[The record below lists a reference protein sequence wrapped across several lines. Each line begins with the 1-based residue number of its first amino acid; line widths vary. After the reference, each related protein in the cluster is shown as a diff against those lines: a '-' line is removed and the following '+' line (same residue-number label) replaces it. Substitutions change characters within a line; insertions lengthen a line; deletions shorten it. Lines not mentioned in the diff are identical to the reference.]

1 MFHNDLLIAFI
12 VMGILFLRQIAILK
26 RPDKINYAPL
36 VLAIGVIATLVHFIL
51 HTQYTDI
58 LLLVK
63 ESLFPLL
70 FALILYV
77 IMNIFHQ
84 TQQSQLMKLQE
95 EYRRKFQEEIR
106 ILYEKFESME
116 AVFSEMKLAE
126 LENIIHTQLDIQRVE
141 EQDIVLQTSNKL
153 SALIKAFENEIL
165 LLKSHA
171 GSIDTTLSE
180 SETKLLNVKNQSEM
194 IIKQIVL
201 SVKNMQELEK
211 TTANFPKI
219 FSQLNSVIQE
229 IETIKSDYITS
240 QTELENLLKRFEK
253 KLF

>member
-51 HTQYTDI
+51 HTQYADI

-84 TQQSQLMKLQE
+84 TQQSQFMKMQLAQ
-95 EYRRKFQEEIR
+95 
-106 ILYEKFESME
+106 LES
-116 AVFSEMKLAE
+116 
-126 LENIIHTQLDIQRVE
+126 IIHADRDIQRVE
-141 EQDIVLQTSNKL
+141 EQNIVLETSNKL
-153 SALIKAFENEIL
+153 SALIKDFESEIL

-171 GSIDTTLSE
+171 GSINTTLSE
-180 SETKLLNVKNQSEM
+180 SEAKLLNVKNQSEM

-211 TTANFPKI
+211 TTASFPKI

-229 IETIKSDYITS
+229 IEAIKSDYITS
-240 QTELENLLKRFEK
+240 YKELENLLKRLEK

>member
-51 HTQYTDI
+51 HTQYADI

-84 TQQSQLMKLQE
+84 TQQSQFMKMQLAQ
-95 EYRRKFQEEIR
+95 
-106 ILYEKFESME
+106 LES
-116 AVFSEMKLAE
+116 
-126 LENIIHTQLDIQRVE
+126 IIHADRYIQRVE
-141 EQDIVLQTSNKL
+141 EQNIVLETSNKL
-153 SALIKAFENEIL
+153 SALIKDFESEIL
-165 LLKSHA
+165 LLKSHT
-171 GSIDTTLSE
+171 GSINTTLSE
-180 SETKLLNVKNQSEM
+180 SEAKLLNVKNQSEM

-211 TTANFPKI
+211 TTASFPKI

-229 IETIKSDYITS
+229 IEAIKSDYITS
-240 QTELENLLKRFEK
+240 YKELENLLKRLEK